1 MIRAKD
7 IEAAVL
13 GLAIEDEECRATVL
27 SELTEEDFT
36 GENKAVFEKMQTLF
50 VNDQPVNRATL
61 LDQLPEIL
69 DTNPSKSV
77 LDHLI
82 SESQGIDPNGIIT
95 ACEYLKPYTTGRRF
109 KDLCAQYHK
118 QADSNI
124 HNIDEF
130 LSEAGTKFFKLL
142 SDNKDGRIHHSSEYL
157 MKGLQEIQEPI
168 DESGRVYSGLDLDK
182 ITKGFRK
189 QQLIILGGKTSHGKS
204 VFVQNLMYRAALA
217 GTHTGLVTMEM
228 SNQEV
233 TERIFAMASQV
244 KLDDITE
251 RNLSQSQVQVIKDE
265 AQQLQQSAGYTIV
278 DESMTIEKLYAT
290 ARRLK
295 MQKNMGLL
303 IVDYLQQVEA
313 DGNTREQE
321 VASVVRG
328 LKNIA
333 NDLQIPVFGLSQF
346 SREAKDGRPKLH
358 QFRESGAIEQWANV
372 AIILWNPSVDGYEK
386 FPDTEAEGDWRGQS
400 TENVVELHVA
410 KNRGGKTGTVKIG
423 FEGSEQRF
431 YKLARNP
438 KKKTAMDYL

>member
-1 MIRAKD
+1 MIRANE

-13 GLAIEDEECRATVL
+13 GLAIEHEECRATVL
-27 SELTEEDFT
+27 SELSEDDFT
-36 GENKAVFEKMQTLF
+36 GEHQPVFSKMQNLF
-50 VNDQPVNRATL
+50 INDKPVNRATL
-61 LDQLPEIL
+61 LDRLPKIL
-69 DTNPSKSV
+69 DTNSSKAV

-82 SESQGIDPNGIIT
+82 AESKGVNPEGVIT
-95 ACEYLKPYTTGRRF
+95 ACEYLRPYTKGR
-109 KDLCAQYHK
+109 KLKELCEQYNNEVNSH
-118 QADSNI
+118 I

-130 LSEAGTKFFKLL
+130 LSKAGTKFFKLL

-157 MKGLQEIQEPI
+157 IKGLQEIQEPI
-168 DESGRVYSGLDLDK
+168 DKSGRVYSGLDLDK

-251 RNLSQSQVQVIKDE
+251 RDLSDSQVQVIKDE
-265 AQQLQQSAGYTIV
+265 SQQLQESEGYTIV
-278 DESMTIEKLYAT
+278 DEPMTIDKLYAT

-295 MQKNMGLL
+295 MQKNMGML

-321 VASVVRG
+321 VSSVVRG

-333 NDLQIPVFGLSQF
+333 NDLQIPVVALSQF

-372 AIILWNPSVDGYEK
+372 AVILWNPSVDGYEK
-386 FPDTEAEGDWRGQS
+386 FPMDSSEGDWSGQS
-400 TENVVELHVA
+400 TQNVVELHVA
-410 KNRGGKTGTVKIG
+410 KNRGGKTGTVKVG

-431 YKLARNP
+431 YKLAEKP
-438 KKKTAMDYL
+438 KTAMDYL